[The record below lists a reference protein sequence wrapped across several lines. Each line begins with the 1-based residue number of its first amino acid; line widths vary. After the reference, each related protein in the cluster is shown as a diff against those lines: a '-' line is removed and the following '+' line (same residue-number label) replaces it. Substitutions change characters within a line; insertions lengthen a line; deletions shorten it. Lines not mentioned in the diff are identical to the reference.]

1 MCTTRPLW
9 AAAAGYRAK
18 CAELF
23 TRSSNGWGSA
33 PSSRVMPAV
42 SATVALQKEA
52 LTLGWAI
59 TASVNTL
66 RSITGAVR
74 IDRRALVELPGRST
88 PLDAAEVVGLAL

>member
-1 MCTTRPLW
+1 MSPVDLLLH
-9 AAAAGYRAK
+9 GD
-18 CAELF
+18 
-23 TRSSNGWGSA
+23 
-33 PSSRVMPAV
+33 AV

-74 IDRRALVELPGRST
+74 IDRRALVELPGRRQGRW
-88 PLDAAEVVGLAL
+88 PAGQEPDPADHLVV